1 MNANLSHFHPVSGKA
16 WRSRLTAAQDSQAL
30 AISQQTDLPDVLA
43 RILAARGIDAAGA
56 AAYLDPSLR
65 DLMPDPDT
73 LTDMVPLVARLVM
86 AIEHHE
92 KIAIFG
98 DYDVDG
104 ACSAALLWQFLDAAG
119 CECIVHIP
127 DRLTEGYGPNSQAI
141 QSFKQQNASLL
152 VTVDCGTTSFEPFET
167 ARLLGID
174 VLVIDHHQAP
184 EILPKVTALVN
195 PNRLDDLSS
204 LGHLCAA
211 GVVYLVIIALN
222 RALRTAGFWQNRA
235 APDLLAALDLVALA
249 TVADVVPL
257 TGLNRAYVVKGLA
270 VMKARSR
277 IGLRALMDVARM
289 DAPPAPYHLGFLL
302 GPRINAGGRIGD
314 ATMGVRLLTTLDEGE
329 ALRLAQELDTLNR
342 ERQALEAAAL
352 LEAEATAMAQVGL
365 GEVVDTVLLVG
376 EEGWHPGVMGL
387 VSARLKER
395 YTLPSFAIAWS
406 GGTGTGSGRSI
417 SGVDLGGAVR
427 AAAEAGLLVKGG
439 GHAMAA
445 GITLL
450 RDQLDGFAVFMRERL
465 APAIS
470 AAKADSNLLVDAV
483 LQPAAVSLDLIK
495 SLEKAG
501 PFGSGSPEPV
511 FVVPDLRILDVVP
524 VGTAHFRIR
533 ARSANGTQIKAMA
546 FRAAETPLGDA
557 LMRSKSG
564 ANIALAGTLSIN
576 HWNGREE
583 VQFRVIDLAVMG

>member
-167 ARLLGID
+167 ARLLGMD

-314 ATMGVRLLTTLDEGE
+314 ATMGVRLLTTQDEGE

-427 AAAEAGLLVKGG
+427 AAAEAGLIVKGG

>member
-1 MNANLSHFHPVSGKA
+1 MSANLSHFRPVSGKA
-16 WRSRLTAAQDSQAL
+16 WRSRLTAGQDAQAL

-73 LTDMVPLVARLVM
+73 LTDMVPLVARLVK
-86 AIEHHE
+86 AIEHRE

-167 ARLLGID
+167 ARLLGLD

-184 EILPKVTALVN
+184 EVLPKVTALVN

-314 ATMGVRLLTTLDEGE
+314 ATMGVRLLTTQDEGE

-352 LEAEATAMAQVGL
+352 VEAEATALAQVGL
-365 GEVVDTVLLVG
+365 GEVADTVLLVG

-427 AAAEAGLLVKGG
+427 AAAEAGLIVKGG

-465 APAIS
+465 GPAIS
-470 AAKADSNLLVDAV
+470 AAKANSNLLVDAV
-483 LQPAAVSLDLIK
+483 LQPAAVNLDLIK

-533 ARSANGTQIKAMA
+533 ARSVNGTQIKAMA

-557 LMRSKSG
+557 LTRAKSG

>member
-1 MNANLSHFHPVSGKA
+1 LNANLSHFHPVSGKA

-167 ARLLGID
+167 ARLLGMD

-289 DAPPAPYHLGFLL
+289 HAPPAPYHLGFLL

-427 AAAEAGLLVKGG
+427 AGGEAGLLVKGG

>member
-167 ARLLGID
+167 ARLLGMD

-289 DAPPAPYHLGFLL
+289 HAPPAPYHLGFLL

>member
-1 MNANLSHFHPVSGKA
+1 MNANLSHFHPISGKT
-16 WRSRLTAAQDSQAL
+16 WRSRLTPAQDSQAL
-30 AISQQTDLPDVLA
+30 AISQQTNLPDVLA
-43 RILAARGIDAAGA
+43 RIVAARGVDAANA
-56 AAYLDPSLR
+56 SAYLDPSLR

-73 LTDMVPLVARLVM
+73 LTDMVPLVTRLKQ
-86 AIEHHE
+86 AIEDRE
-92 KIAIFG
+92 KVAIFG

-141 QSFKQQNASLL
+141 HGFKQQGASLV

-167 ARLLGID
+167 ARQLGLD

-184 EILPKVTALVN
+184 EILPKVAALVN
-195 PNRLDDLSS
+195 PNRLDDLSN

-222 RALRTAGFWQNRA
+222 RALRTSGFWQNRA

-314 ATMGVRLLTTLDEGE
+314 AAMGVRLLTTQDEGE
-329 ALRLAQELDTLNR
+329 ALKLAQELDTLNR
-342 ERQALEAAAL
+342 ERQSLEAAAL
-352 LEAEATAMAQVGL
+352 IKAEATALAQVGL
-365 GEVVDTVLLVG
+365 GDVADTVLLVG
-376 EEGWHPGVMGL
+376 EEGWHPGIMGL

-406 GGTGTGSGRSI
+406 GNSGTGSGRSI

-427 AAAEAGLLVKGG
+427 AAAEAGLIVKGG

-450 RDQLDGFAVFMRERL
+450 REQLDGFAAFMRHRL
-465 APAIS
+465 TPSIS

-483 LQPAAVSLDLIK
+483 LQPSAISLDLIK
-495 SLEKAG
+495 SLERAG

-524 VGTAHFRIR
+524 VGVAHFRIR
-533 ARSANGTQIKAMA
+533 ARSTNGTQIKAMA

-557 LMRSKSG
+557 LTRSKSG
-564 ANIALAGTLSIN
+564 ARVALAGTLSIN

>member
-167 ARLLGID
+167 ARLLGMD

-289 DAPPAPYHLGFLL
+289 HAPPAPYHLGFLL

-557 LMRSKSG
+557 LVRSKSG